1 MRRAEPA
8 SPATHDPA
16 APRRTGARPS
26 VTLTASLLALAL
38 LLVACGARLT
48 EEQHGLAVEGGVPG
62 AGGQGTGPA
71 HGPDAGDHESD
82 DGGQLALGEAD
93 GDGGAPDEVA
103 STPTSDGADAG
114 GEAGEAADGPS
125 DGGAG
130 RGGAD
135 EDDAA
140 DEAWRRVPDGGNGG
154 ATDVGVTEDTITLA
168 NVSDVSGV
176 VPGLFEDA
184 QMAAAAYL
192 AYHNA
197 TQGPI
202 YGRQL
207 QLLPLDSRMD
217 TGANRQQYLRACD
230 EALAGAGSMSA
241 FEEGAVDPV
250 ANCGIPDLRA
260 TVGAEPMQ
268 KVETVYSVLTQEP
281 GRTVTAEY
289 HYWAEQHPEA
299 VKRAGFVFAD
309 IETTRF
315 QSAQTRAASEQVGFE
330 WIYVQPVQPSETN
343 YHSFVLDMIDA
354 GVEYVV
360 FQGDYSQ
367 AVRLA
372 NAMRQQNYWPEV
384 YALQTNAYTPS
395 YIESGG
401 SAVEGTH
408 IAVAT
413 ALIEE
418 IDQNEE
424 LQLYAEWLGQ
434 VDPSARPTAMGMLA
448 WSGAKLV
455 VEGLKQIGPEVTREA
470 LIDYLDGVTDWTG
483 NGLHGG
489 QNVGPKKVSSCITI
503 VEVRDGRFQRLEPS
517 DGFRCEEPVDVG

>member
-1 MRRAEPA
+1 MRRATRRSSQTIGA
-8 SPATHDPA
+8 GSRR
-16 APRRTGARPS
+16 RRTGARTP
-26 VTLTASLLALAL
+26 VTLTASLLVLTL

-48 EEQHGLAVEGGVPG
+48 EEQHQLAIEGGLP
-62 AGGQGTGPA
+62 GTGEQGVGA
-71 HGPDAGDHESD
+71 TRGPDTETTESD
-82 DGGQLALGEAD
+82 GDEELALVEAEAEGAETGDADAGPRSGGSDTAGEAGASTDAAEGARSDAD
-93 GDGGAPDEVA
+93 GDP
-103 STPTSDGADAG
+103 AG
-114 GEAGEAADGPS
+114 
-125 DGGAG
+125 
-130 RGGAD
+130 
-135 EDDAA
+135 
-140 DEAWRRVPDGGNGG
+140 DEAWRSVPEGGNGG

-168 NVSDVSGV
+168 NVSDISGV

-197 TQGPI
+197 TEGPI

-207 QLLPLDSRMD
+207 RLLPLDSRMD

-299 VKRAGFVFAD
+299 VKKAGFVFAD

-372 NAMRQQNYWPEV
+372 NAMRQQSYWPEV

-401 SAVEGTH
+401 AAVEGTH
-408 IAVAT
+408 IAVVT

-448 WSGAKLV
+448 WSGAKLI
-455 VEGLKQIGPEVTREA
+455 VEGLKEIGPEVTREA
-470 LIDYLDGVTDWTG
+470 LIDHLDGVTDWTG

-489 QNVGPKKVSSCITI
+489 QDVGPKKVSSCITI

-517 DGFRCEEPVDVG
+517 EGFRCEEPVSVG